1 MEYGAMLNS
10 TEASDARRVLL
21 EKYLR
26 GDLKQGATGAKTIK
40 PHNRNGHIPLS
51 SGQQQLWLLA
61 QLIPD
66 TPVYNECVT
75 IRIPGRLDA
84 AALERSLNEFI
95 RRHEICRTTFPVVD
109 GMPVQLI
116 SPSLMLTLP
125 LIDLRDL
132 PEDERKAKAHR
143 IMMEK
148 TSALFDLSAGPLLR
162 PILLRLG
169 DEEHH
174 LFISLHHIIFDG
186 VALYQVFLPELNAI
200 YEAFAAGQPS
210 PLAEPSIQY
219 ADYASWQREWLQ
231 TERIAA
237 QLDYWKKQLAGAPA
251 GLELPTDR
259 SRPAAQSYQGAMRPF
274 TLSKH
279 LTGVLKAVSQ
289 QEGVTFYMTLVAAF
303 QTLLF
308 RYTGQ
313 DDMLTGTASAGRKL
327 PEVQRMMG
335 FFLNTLVL
343 RTSLS
348 GNPTFRELL
357 MRVRD
362 VTLAAM
368 AHQDVPFEYLVKELQ
383 PERNLNTN
391 PFFQTLLTFV
401 PPQPVLPSGWTL
413 TQMDA
418 HAGTAKFDLYLEVD
432 DTPGGLVGRFMYNT
446 DLFEAATID
455 RMAEHWQILLEGIA
469 RDLQQR
475 IADLPLLSEQEQHR
489 VLVEWNNTRTTYPAH
504 EAVYRLFEAQVA
516 RAPEAVALIYED
528 RAITYRELNRRAN
541 QLAHHLRALGVV
553 SESVVGICMDRSPEL
568 IVSMLAILKAGG
580 AYLPLDPSYPVDR
593 LAFMLQDT
601 GATVLIAQKHYLDLF
616 AAQSL
621 HLIGLDAGWHAIEH
635 EPEENLPGET
645 GGDSLAYLMY
655 TSGSTGRPKGVE
667 IRHRS
672 INRLV
677 FGVDYARLDDT
688 CTLMHMAA
696 ISFDASTLEVW
707 GALLHGARCVLYPER
722 IPTPKNMKALIR
734 KYHVTT
740 LWLTAS
746 LFNAIIDEDPY
757 TLSGA
762 QQVMTGGEALSVAH
776 ISRASRAL
784 PSTEFI
790 NGYGPTET
798 TTFAC
803 CYSIP
808 RAVDET
814 WRSIPIGR
822 PIGNTS
828 IYILDRHMQP
838 APIGVPGEL
847 HIGGAGLARGY
858 LNRPELTSARFVANP
873 FSDDPEA
880 RLYKTGDLV
889 RYLPD
894 GNIEFIGRID
904 QQVKIRGFR
913 IEPGEIETALG
924 QHPSVLET
932 LVVARENTHKEKYLL
947 AYVVPRHEHTPTENE
962 LRRFLKRS
970 LPEYMI
976 PSRFIQLKS
985 FPLTPNGK
993 IDWQALPAPDV
1004 DSDMTIDSYIAPTSV
1019 TEYQLIA
1026 IWEELLKR
1034 QHIGIRDNFFY
1045 LGGHSLLAALLV
1057 DRIEQSFGKKIPLA
1071 TLFAGPTIEQLANA
1085 LQQEE
1090 TTQSRVSLV
1099 IVQKGNRKQ
1108 PFFYLHG
1115 DYMGGAFYCYN
1126 LARSLGP
1133 DQPFYALDPYQFIDQ
1148 RVVPTLEKMAAEHLQ
1163 VMRTVQPEG
1172 PYLLGGFCN
1181 GGLMAYEMARQ
1192 LRAAGQEVAFLV
1204 LIDPASPPHSAVT
1217 SFINRLCSLL
1227 RKGQDKQLDWFL
1239 RVRHIYK
1246 YLRFPDYRRGLVD
1259 TEGVSTQHTS
1269 NEDRSKGDSSRSG
1282 LKTLFPDVETL
1293 RQDWPGI
1300 YRWIASGYASPTYS
1314 GNVTFVWSSKN
1325 SLFKKAWRRT
1335 MPVVI
1340 EDETQVISGTHLINT
1355 PEQIASLADY
1365 LRKRLQ

>member
-1 MEYGAMLNS
+1 MLNS
-10 TEASDARRVLL
+10 AEALDARRVLL

-26 GDLKQGATGAKTIK
+26 GDLKQSATSAETIGVRE
-40 PHNRNGHIPLS
+40 HDGNIPLS

-61 QLIPD
+61 QLTPD

-75 IRIPGRLDA
+75 IRIPGPLDA
-84 AALERSLNEFI
+84 SALERSLNEFI

-116 SPSLMLTLP
+116 SPSLTLALP
-125 LIDLRDL
+125 LIDLRSL
-132 PEDERKAKAHR
+132 PEGEREIQVQR
-143 IMMEK
+143 IMTERA
-148 TSALFDLSAGPLLR
+148 SALFDLSVGPLLR
-162 PILLRLG
+162 PILLRLS
-169 DEEHH
+169 DEEHR

-200 YEAFAAGQPS
+200 YEALAAGLPS
-210 PLAEPSIQY
+210 PLPEPSIQY
-219 ADYASWQREWLQ
+219 ADYACWQREWL
-231 TERIAA
+231 RGDHIAA
-237 QLDYWKKQLAGAPA
+237 QLDYWKMQLANAPTS
-251 GLELPTDR
+251 LELYTDR
-259 SRPAAQSYQGAMRPF
+259 PRPAAPSYRGAMHRF
-274 TLSKH
+274 ALSKQ
-279 LTGVLKAVSQ
+279 LTDSLKAVSQ
-289 QEGVTFYMTLVAAF
+289 QEGVTFYMMLVAAF
-303 QTLLF
+303 QTLLY

-343 RTSLS
+343 RTNLS
-348 GNPTFRELL
+348 GNPIFRELL
-357 MRVRD
+357 AQVRGI
-362 VTLAAM
+362 TLAAL

-413 TQMDA
+413 TQMEA
-418 HAGTAKFDLYLEVD
+418 HAGAAKFDLYLEVD
-432 DTPGGLVGRFMYNT
+432 DTPGGLAGRFMYNT
-446 DLFEAATID
+446 DLFDTATVE
-455 RMAEHWQILLEGIA
+455 RMAEHWHILLEGIV
-469 RDLQQR
+469 RDPSQR
-475 IADLPLLSEQEQHR
+475 IADLPILSEKELHR
-489 VLVEWNNTRTTYPAH
+489 LLVEWNDTRTTYPAH
-504 EAVYRLFEAQVA
+504 QAVHRLFEAQVE
-516 RAPEAVALIYED
+516 RAPEAIALIYED
-528 RAITYRELNRRAN
+528 RTLTYRDLNRRAN
-541 QLAHHLRALGVV
+541 QLAHRLRALGVA
-553 SESVVGICMDRSPEL
+553 STSVVGICMDRSLEL

-580 AYLPLDPSYPVDR
+580 AYLPLDPSYPADR

-601 GATVLIAQKHYLDLF
+601 GATVLITQHHYLDLF

-621 HLIGLDAGWHAIEH
+621 HLISLDANWQAIEN
-635 EPEENLPGET
+635 EPQENLPGDT
-645 GGDSLAYLMY
+645 GGDSLAYIMY
-655 TSGSTGRPKGVE
+655 TSGSTGKPKGVE

-677 FGVDYARLDDT
+677 FGVNYAYLDDT
-688 CTLMHMAA
+688 RTLLHMAA

-707 GALLHGARCVLYPER
+707 GALLHGARCVLYPGR
-722 IPTPKNMKALIR
+722 IPTPKNIKELIR
-734 KYHVTT
+734 KHGITT

-746 LFNAIIDEDPY
+746 LFNAIIDEDPS

-784 PSTEFI
+784 PSTELI

-803 CYSIP
+803 CYNIP

-828 IYILDRHMQP
+828 IYITDRHMRP

-858 LNRPELTSARFVANP
+858 LNRPELTAARFVANP
-873 FSDDPEA
+873 FDDDPEA
-880 RLYKTGDLV
+880 RLYKTGDRV

-924 QHPSVLET
+924 QHPSLLES
-932 LVVARENTHKEKYLL
+932 LVVARENTRQEKYLL
-947 AYVVPRHEHTPTENE
+947 AYVVPRHGHTLTEDE
-962 LRRFLKRS
+962 LRHFLKLS

-993 IDWQALPAPDV
+993 LDWQALPTPDV
-1004 DSDMTIDSYIAPTSV
+1004 DGAMTIDSYVAPTSM
-1019 TEYQLIA
+1019 TEHQLVA
-1026 IWEELLKR
+1026 IWEQLLKR
-1034 QHIGIRDNFFY
+1034 EHIGIRDNFFY

-1057 DRIEQSFGKKIPLA
+1057 DHIEQSFGKKIPLA

-1085 LQQEE
+1085 LHQEE

-1099 IVQKGNRKQ
+1099 IVQKGSHTQ

-1126 LARSLGP
+1126 LARSIGA
-1133 DQPFYALDPYQFIDQ
+1133 DQPFYALDPYQFSGL
-1148 RVVPTLEKMAAEHLQ
+1148 RVVPTMEKMAAEYLQ

-1192 LRAAGQEVAFLV
+1192 LRVADQEVALLL
-1204 LIDPASPPHSAVT
+1204 LIDPASPPHSAIT
-1217 SFINRLCSLL
+1217 SILNRLCNLL
-1227 RKGQDKQLDWFL
+1227 RKGHDKQLDWFL
-1239 RVRHIYK
+1239 RARHIYK
-1246 YLRFPDYRRGLVD
+1246 YLRFPDYRQGRID
-1259 TEGVSTQHTS
+1259 SEGISTQRAS
-1269 NEDRSKGDSSRSG
+1269 NEDRNKGESSRSG

-1300 YRWIASGYASPTYS
+1300 YRWIASGYAPSTYS
-1314 GNVTFVWSSKN
+1314 GKVTFVWSSKDN
-1325 SLFKKAWRRT
+1325 FFKKSWLRN

-1340 EDETQVISGTHLINT
+1340 EDDAQVIPGTHLINT
-1355 PEQIASLADY
+1355 PEQVASLAGY
-1365 LRKRLQ
+1365 LRRKLK

>member
-1 MEYGAMLNS
+1 MLNS
-10 TEASDARRVLL
+10 TEASDVRRALL

-26 GDLKQGATGAKTIK
+26 GDLKRSSISGETIWL
-40 PHNRNGHIPLS
+40 RNHDGHIPLS
-51 SGQQQLWLLA
+51 SGQQQFWLLA
-61 QLIPD
+61 QLAPD

-75 IRIPGRLDA
+75 IRIPGPLDA
-84 AALERSLNEFI
+84 AALESSLNEFI

-116 SPSLMLTLP
+116 APSLTLTLP
-125 LIDLRDL
+125 LIDLRSL
-132 PEDERKAKAHR
+132 PEGERETEAQR
-143 IMMEK
+143 IMMENASK
-148 TSALFDLSAGPLLR
+148 LFDLSADPLLR

-169 DEEHH
+169 NEEHR
-174 LFISLHHIIFDG
+174 LFLSLHHIIFDG
-186 VALYQVFLPELNAI
+186 IALYQIFLPELNAI
-200 YEAFAAGQPS
+200 YEAFVAGQPS
-210 PLAEPSIQY
+210 PLPEPSIQY
-219 ADYASWQREWLQ
+219 ADYACWQREWLQ
-231 TERIAA
+231 GDHITA
-237 QLDYWKKQLAGAPA
+237 QMDYWKKQLADAPTS
-251 GLELPTDR
+251 LELPTDR
-259 SRPAAQSYQGAMRPF
+259 PRPAVQSYRGAMRLF
-274 TLSKH
+274 TFSKQ
-279 LTGVLKAVSQ
+279 LTDTLKAVGQ

-303 QTLLF
+303 QTLLYH
-308 RYTGQ
+308 YTGQ
-313 DDMLTGTASAGRKL
+313 EDMLTGTASAGRKL

-335 FFLNTLVL
+335 FFLHTLVL
-343 RTSLS
+343 RTNLS

-357 MRVRD
+357 TQIRD

-368 AHQDVPFEYLVKELQ
+368 AHQDVPFEYLVKDLQ
-383 PERNLNTN
+383 PERSLNMN
-391 PFFQTLLTFV
+391 PFFQTLLTLV
-401 PPQPVLPSGWTL
+401 PPQPILASSWTL

-446 DLFEAATID
+446 DLFDAATIE
-455 RMAEHWQILLEGIA
+455 RMAEHWQILLAGIA
-469 RDLQQR
+469 RDPAQR
-475 IADLPLLSEQEQHR
+475 IGDLPILSDKELHR
-489 VLVEWNNTRTTYPAH
+489 LLVEWNNTQTTYPAH
-504 EAVYRLFEAQVA
+504 QAVHRLFEAQVE
-516 RAPEAVALIYED
+516 RTPEAVALIYED
-528 RAITYRELNRRAN
+528 RAITYRELNCRAN
-541 QLAHHLRALGVV
+541 QLAHRLRAVGVA
-553 SESVVGICMDRSPEL
+553 SASVVGICMDRSLEL
-568 IVSMLAILKAGG
+568 IVSVLAILKAGG
-580 AYLPLDPSYPVDR
+580 AYLPLDPSYPIDR
-593 LAFMLQDT
+593 LAFMLRDT
-601 GATVLIAQKHYLDLF
+601 QAPVLIAQNHYLDLF
-616 AAQSL
+616 AAQAL
-621 HLIGLDAGWHAIEH
+621 HLISLDADWQAIEH
-635 EPEENLPGET
+635 EPQENLPGET
-645 GGDSLAYLMY
+645 GGDSLAYIMY
-655 TSGSTGRPKGVE
+655 TSGSTGWPKGVE

-722 IPTPKNMKALIR
+722 IPTPKNIKALIR
-734 KYHVTT
+734 KHHVTT

-822 PIGNTS
+822 PIGNTT
-828 IYILDRHMQP
+828 IYILDRHMRP
-838 APIGVPGEL
+838 TPIGVPGEL

-858 LNRPELTSARFVANP
+858 LNHPELTAARFVANP

-924 QHPSVLET
+924 QHPSVLEA
-932 LVVARENTHKEKYLL
+932 LVVARENTRKEKYLL
-947 AYVVPRHEHTPTENE
+947 TYIVPRHGHTLTEEE
-962 LRRFLKRS
+962 LRLFLKQS

-976 PSRFIQLKS
+976 PSRFIQLES

-993 IDWQALPAPDV
+993 LDWQALPAPDV
-1004 DSDMTIDSYIAPTSV
+1004 DDDMTIDSYVAPTSM
-1019 TEYQLIA
+1019 TELQLVA
-1026 IWEELLKR
+1026 IWEYLLKR
-1034 QHIGIRDNFFY
+1034 EHIGIRDNFFY

-1090 TTQSRVSLV
+1090 TTQSRVTLV
-1099 IVQKGNRKQ
+1099 IVQKGAHKQ

-1126 LARSLGP
+1126 LARSLGA
-1133 DQPFYALDPYQFIDQ
+1133 DQPFYALDPYQFTGL
-1148 RVVPTLEKMAAEHLQ
+1148 RVAPTLEKMAAENLQ

-1181 GGLMAYEMARQ
+1181 GGLLAYEMARQ
-1192 LRAAGQEVAFLV
+1192 LRAAGQKVALLL
-1204 LIDPASPPHSAVT
+1204 LIDPSSPPHSAT
-1217 SFINRLCSLL
+1217 INMLNRLCSLL

-1239 RVRHIYK
+1239 RVRHVYK
-1246 YLRFPDYRRGLVD
+1246 YLRFPDYRQGRID
-1259 TEGVSTQHTS
+1259 SEGVSTQLAN
-1269 NEDRSKGDSSRSG
+1269 NEDHYKGGSSRSR
-1282 LKTLFPDVETL
+1282 LKTLFPDVKTL

-1300 YRWIASGYASPTYS
+1300 YRWIASGYAPPTYS
-1314 GNVTFVWSSKN
+1314 GKVTFVWSSKD
-1325 SLFKKAWRRT
+1325 SFFKKAWLRT
-1335 MPVVI
+1335 MPAVI
-1340 EDETQVISGTHLINT
+1340 EDETQIIVGTHLIRT